1 MQAVEPKTFAKP
13 PAADAERSAAR
24 LSLRAVAVLEIASVL
39 GSVLITAWAIAPL
52 QLRER
57 WLEAAPGL
65 LALALM
71 VNSHRWHGETPQMLG
86 FTTRYFWR
94 AARLLI
100 APMVVCAALLVGGG
114 YAGGT
119 LNFNE
124 RFWLSLA
131 VLPFWGLTQQYILQA
146 FIYRRLKLALLDP
159 RATESGST
167 LRTRL
172 AIVLAASLFA
182 LVHLPNWPL
191 MALTLAGGLVWTW
204 VYERAP
210 NLFALGLSHG
220 LMSAVTM
227 SSLPAWLLH
236 SMSVGYKHFIYQ
248 KF

>member
-1 MQAVEPKTFAKP
+1 MQAVKQKP
-13 PAADAERSAAR
+13 FGQSSVTGAGEVSAR
-24 LSLRAVAVLEIASVL
+24 LSLRAVAALEIASVL
-39 GSVLITAWAIAPL
+39 GSVLVTAWVIAPL
-52 QLRER
+52 QLRQR
-57 WLEAAPGL
+57 WLEVVPGL

-71 VNSHRWHGETPQMLG
+71 VNSHRWHGETPRMLG
-86 FTTRYFWR
+86 FTARHFGR
-94 AARLLI
+94 AAKLLA
-100 APMVVCAALLVGGG
+100 APMLVSAALLVGSG
-114 YAGGT
+114 YLAGS

-124 RFWLSLA
+124 RFWLSLV

-146 FIYRRLKLALLDP
+146 FIYRRLKLTLVDA
-159 RATESGST
+159 RAPEGEQVR
-167 LRTRL
+167 RTRL
-172 AIVLAASLFA
+172 AVVLAASLFA

-191 MALTLAGGLVWTW
+191 VALTLVGGLVWTW

-220 LMSAVTM
+220 LMSDIAL